1 MSPPGQGFKVF
12 LATMGLVGVAAAVYG
27 GIRTLGTC
35 LFSSVIGGAQTDT
48 LGALDSSSAAEDAH

>member
-1 MSPPGQGFKVF
+1 
-12 LATMGLVGVAAAVYG
+12 MGLVGVAAVVYG

-48 LGALDSSSAAEDAH
+48 LGALNSSATAEDAH